1 MNAAS
6 SLRILHLE
14 DDPDYCSL
22 VKEMLEKEGWTVDVT
37 LVQNQAEFSAALEK
51 GHFDIVLAD
60 YSLPTCTG
68 IDALEVARQKCP
80 DTPFLVVSGAI
91 GEQAVVDSLKS
102 GATDYVLKQW
112 PERLVPAVRRAVQE
126 VRERTQRKLVESHLQ
141 LLNAALEC
149 AANGIVVTDRNGV
162 ITWVNPAFSELTGYS
177 SEEVRG
183 HKTNLLKS
191 GTHPQEFYR
200 NLWETILSGGVWR
213 GEMVNRRKDGSLYTV
228 ESTITPVR
236 NDRAEVTH
244 FVAVAQDVTERKSA
258 REALAES
265 EERFRTLFELAPDAV
280 YLYDLHGR
288 FVDGNKAAEALVG
301 YPRTELIGK
310 SFLDLSLLSQPDL
323 QKAAKALARSA
334 QGESTGPEEYVLAR
348 KDGQPVPV
356 EIRTFPIK
364 LRDKALVL
372 GIARDISERKRLEQG
387 LADALRFN
395 ETVIAASSLGLLV
408 YRASG
413 ECILANPAAASIIGA
428 SVEEVQ
434 RQNFRQLE
442 SWRKSGLLEAA
453 CRALAEGKE
462 SRVEA
467 RTVSTFG
474 REFWVGCRLIP
485 FSSVGRLH
493 LLLILDDISARKL
506 AEEALRESNRRQR
519 SVLDTIADAAWLKDS
534 EGRYLAVN
542 NAWCRFAGRQAADV
556 IGKTDFD
563 VVPAK
568 IARLFQEADLEV
580 MRQRRQS
587 RSEQLLNDIQG
598 RSLCYETIIAPILKE
613 DSQVVGTVGIA
624 RDITERKQLEAQLRQ
639 AQKMESIG
647 QLAGG
652 VAHDFNNLLAVM
664 RGNADLLLMEAE
676 QNPPQTN
683 DCLKQI
689 VAAAERAAGLT
700 RQLLIFSRKQVM
712 QSEPLRLNTLVA
724 DMVKMLKRLIRE
736 DIRLECV
743 YAEQLPFVEADSGML
758 EQVLLN
764 LVVNARDAMPNGG
777 RLRIRTESASVD
789 TPYALAH
796 PEARSGEFIT
806 LRVSDTGTGIAQEN
820 LDRIFEPFFTTK
832 EPGKGT
838 GLGLA
843 TVYGIVKQHKGWIEV
858 QSQVGKGT
866 TFTVFL
872 PAVPAPAKAVAGTG
886 GVELR
891 GGTET
896 ILLVEDDY
904 AVRSITR
911 RMLEN
916 FNYRVHEATCA
927 REAFELWDRHT
938 GEIALL
944 LTDMVMPEGGTGRE
958 LAEQL
963 RARKPGL
970 KVILMSGYSAEVAGK
985 DTQFFRHTGSHFLQ
999 KPCTTATLV
1008 QTVRKCLDA
1017 ANEEK
1022 SESKNG
1028 Q

>member
-1 MNAAS
+1 MNVAS

-22 VKEMLEKEGWTVDVT
+22 VKEMLGKEGWVVDVT
-37 LVQNQAEFSAALEK
+37 LVQNQAEFSGALEK
-51 GHFDIVLAD
+51 GRFDIVLAD
-60 YSLPTCTG
+60 YSLPSWTG

-80 DTPFLVVSGAI
+80 DTPFLLISGTI

-112 PERLVPAVRRAVQE
+112 PERLVPAVCRAVRE
-126 VRERTQRKLVESHLQ
+126 ARERAQRKQVESHLQ

-149 AANGIVVTDRNGV
+149 AANAIVVTDRNGV

-177 SEEVRG
+177 LEEIRG

-191 GTHPQEFYR
+191 GEHPQEFYR
-200 NLWETILSGGVWR
+200 NLWETILSGRVWR

-228 ESTITPVR
+228 ESTITPVGTEG
-236 NDRAEVTH
+236 AEVTH

-280 YLYDLHGR
+280 YLYDLYGR
-288 FVDGNKAAEALVG
+288 FLDGNKAAEALVG
-301 YPRTELIGK
+301 YPKTELIGK
-310 SFLDLSLLSQPDL
+310 SFLDLNLLSQPDL
-323 QKAAKALARSA
+323 QKAGKALARST
-334 QGESTGPEEYVLAR
+334 QGESTGPEEYVLKR
-348 KDGQPVPV
+348 KDGQLVPV

-364 LRDKALVL
+364 LGDKALVL
-372 GIARDISERKRLEQG
+372 GIARDISERKKLEQG

-428 SVEEVQ
+428 TAEEVQ

-453 CRALAEGKE
+453 CRTLAEGKE
-462 SRVEA
+462 SRLEA
-467 RTVSTFG
+467 RIVSTFG

-485 FSSVGRLH
+485 FSSVGQLH
-493 LLLILDDISARKL
+493 LLLILDDISSRKL
-506 AEEALRESNRRQR
+506 AEETLRESNRRQR
-519 SVLDTIADAAWLKDS
+519 FVLDTIPDPAWLKDS
-534 EGRYLAVN
+534 SGRYLAVN
-542 NAWCRFAGRQAADV
+542 YAWCRFAGRQAADV

-563 VVPAK
+563 LVPAE
-568 IARLFQEADLEV
+568 IARLFQEADGEV

-587 RSEQLLNDIQG
+587 RNEQFLNDIQG

-613 DSQVVGTVGIA
+613 DGQVVGTVGIA

-664 RGNADLLLMEAE
+664 RGNADLLLMQAE

-683 DCLKQI
+683 ECLKHI

-700 RQLLIFSRKQVM
+700 QQLLIFSRKKVM
-712 QSEPLRLNTLVA
+712 ESEPLLLNTLVA

-736 DIRLECV
+736 DIHLECD
-743 YAEQLPFVEADSGML
+743 YAEQLPFVDADSGML
-758 EQVLLN
+758 EQVVLN
-764 LVVNARDAMPNGG
+764 LVVNARDAMPQGG
-777 RLRIRTESASVD
+777 RLCIRTESVSVD
-789 TPYALAH
+789 MSYALTH
-796 PEARSGEFIT
+796 PEARSGEFVT
-806 LRVSDTGTGIAQEN
+806 LRVSDTGIGIGQEH
-820 LDRIFEPFFTTK
+820 LERIFEPFFTTK

-858 QSQVGKGT
+858 ETHVGKGT

-872 PAVPAPAKAVAGTG
+872 PTVPPPTRAVAETG

-911 RMLEN
+911 RVLET
-916 FNYRVHEATCA
+916 FNYKVHEATCA
-927 REAFELWDRHT
+927 REAVELWERHA

-944 LTDMVMPEGGTGRE
+944 LTDMVMPEGGTGRD

-985 DTQFFRHTGSHFLQ
+985 DTQFFRRTGSYLLQ

-1022 SESKNG
+1022 SESKTG